1 MKKTTSI
8 ILLLTALMLS
18 TACSKSPTPSTPS
31 TGTTAPAET
40 VPQFDNDIERKHY
53 EYWITYENPKLNEEV
68 TAYGYDDDGVL
79 TLPLSELRHCEET
92 YPRKIII
99 TRAPIEPV
107 SERYNK
113 KSAAY
118 YRRGMGLEITGY
130 VTDLVSHCKRKVHMN
145 SETTYLPKQ
154 WTVDYDGYTETKIMI
169 TGVLAVGTH
178 DNGEEYD
185 YSFLIGKKVTVIQQG
200 YWYYDDNGELRKDG
214 FNMKYTYVLKP
225 NTEAVIA
232 IENIKVKEKFST
244 CTTGAEAYA
253 ILTNQENPCY
263 VYDFYPVTNKQ
274 GEKMTNSAM
283 LEEYFKSLDEE
294 YGGLYDPW
302 GKKNAVKENLAL

>member
-18 TACSKSPTPSTPS
+18 TACSKSPALSASSTD
-31 TGTTAPAET
+31 TTAPAET
-40 VPQFDNDIERKHY
+40 VPQFDNDIERKYY
-53 EYWITYENPKLNEEV
+53 EHWITYENPKLNEEV

-92 YPRKIII
+92 YPRKIVISKV
-99 TRAPIEPV
+99 PPEPV

-113 KSAAY
+113 KSTAY

-130 VTDLVSHCKRKVHMN
+130 VTDLVSHCKREVFMN
-145 SETTYLPKQ
+145 PEKTYLPKQ
-154 WTVDYDGYTETKIMI
+154 WTVEYDGYTETKIMI

-178 DNGEEYD
+178 DNGDEYD
-185 YSFLIGKKVTVIQQG
+185 YSFLIGKEITVIQQG
-200 YWYYDDNGELRKDG
+200 YWYYDDNGELCKDG

-232 IENIKVKEKFST
+232 IENLKVKEKFSA
-244 CTTGAEAYA
+244 CTNGAEAYA

-263 VYDFYPVTNKQ
+263 VYDFYPATNKQ
-274 GEKMTNSAM
+274 GEKITNSAM
-283 LEEYFKSLDEE
+283 LEEYFKALDEE
-294 YGGLYDPW
+294 YGGIYEPW

>member
-40 VPQFDNDIERKHY
+40 VPQFDNNIDKEYY
-53 EYWITYENPKLNEEV
+53 EHWITYENPKLNEEV

-113 KSAAY
+113 K
-118 YRRGMGLEITGY
+118 
-130 VTDLVSHCKRKVHMN
+130 
-145 SETTYLPKQ
+145 
-154 WTVDYDGYTETKIMI
+154 
-169 TGVLAVGTH
+169 
-178 DNGEEYD
+178 
-185 YSFLIGKKVTVIQQG
+185 
-200 YWYYDDNGELRKDG
+200 
-214 FNMKYTYVLKP
+214 
-225 NTEAVIA
+225 
-232 IENIKVKEKFST
+232 
-244 CTTGAEAYA
+244 
-253 ILTNQENPCY
+253 
-263 VYDFYPVTNKQ
+263 
-274 GEKMTNSAM
+274 
-283 LEEYFKSLDEE
+283 
-294 YGGLYDPW
+294 
-302 GKKNAVKENLAL
+302 